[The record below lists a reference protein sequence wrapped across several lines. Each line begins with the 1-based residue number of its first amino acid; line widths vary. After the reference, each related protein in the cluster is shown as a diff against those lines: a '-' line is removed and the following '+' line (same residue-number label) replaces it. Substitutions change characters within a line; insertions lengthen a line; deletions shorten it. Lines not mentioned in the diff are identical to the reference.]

1 MEILQSFTKPSI
13 SIPNAESI
21 KPQYFSTDPMPVAT
35 GEMGSGRFVQINRS
49 SDICFVLSTDSTAR
63 FDWFVLNLQS
73 GFIAQLFVMIPWFV
87 EYKFLSWI
95 SYLLLILTF
104 QYIAPGFNMI
114 WDYIPR
120 TLFIRN
126 NHHSLSCKACYHQKN
141 SWNIQAKRLG
151 FGIMRLFQN
160 MTDVLVVI
168 CQISER
174 YDKFVSWYSGVY
186 KKRNDIMKSDVHEMK
201 YIEVTGS
208 NKY

>member
-1 MEILQSFTKPSI
+1 MDILQSFTKPSI
-13 SIPNAESI
+13 SISNAESM
-21 KPQYFSTDPMPVAT
+21 KSQYLPPDPMPVAT

-49 SDICFVLSTDSTAR
+49 SDICFVLPTDSTAR

-73 GFIAQLFVMIPWFV
+73 EVTAQLFVMIPWFV

-95 SYLLLILTF
+95 SYLLLIHTF
-104 QYIAPGFNMI
+104 QYIARGFNMI
-114 WDYIPR
+114 WDYMPR

-126 NHHSLSCKACYHQKN
+126 SHHSLSCKACYRQKN
-141 SWNIQAKRLG
+141 SWNLQTKRLG
-151 FGIMRLFQN
+151 FRIMRLFQN
-160 MTDVLVVI
+160 MTSVLVVI

-174 YDKFVSWYSGVY
+174 YEKFISRYLGVY
-186 KKRNDIMKSDVHEMK
+186 KKRNDIMESDVHEMK